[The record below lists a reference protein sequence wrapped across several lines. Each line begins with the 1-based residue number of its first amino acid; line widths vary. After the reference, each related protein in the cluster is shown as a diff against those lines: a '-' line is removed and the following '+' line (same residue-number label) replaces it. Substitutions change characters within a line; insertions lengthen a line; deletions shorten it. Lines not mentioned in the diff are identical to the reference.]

1 MKDLLEFDLGK
12 TPDRKISKYWKDGV
26 YPWISISDMIDDS
39 VITKTKEKITDIAL
53 QEKFNG
59 NLVPKGTLIMSF
71 KLTIGKMSILGVDAQ
86 HNEAIISIKF
96 LLDHE
101 NIQRDYLMKT
111 LPLFTSYANTT
122 DAIKGETLNSKILS
136 RLLIAVPPINEQKRI
151 NGKLNKIAGQ

>member
-12 TPDRKISKYWKDGV
+12 TPDRKINKYWKDGV
-26 YPWISISDMIDDS
+26 YSWISISDMIDGS
-39 VITKTKEKITDIAL
+39 VITKTKEKITDVAL

-59 NLVPKGTLIMSF
+59 KLVPKGTLIMSF
-71 KLTIGKMSILGVDAQ
+71 KLTIGKMSILGIDAQ

-96 LLDHE
+96 PLDHE